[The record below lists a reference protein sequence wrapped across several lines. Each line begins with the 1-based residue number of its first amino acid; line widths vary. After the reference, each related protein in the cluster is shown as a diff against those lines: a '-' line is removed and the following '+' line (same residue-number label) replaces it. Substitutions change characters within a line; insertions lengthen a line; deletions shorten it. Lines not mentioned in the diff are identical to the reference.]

1 MPVSRIAS
9 MLPGSGRSVTAG
21 ARRGFAV
28 ETTGSPVRTAS
39 AAVSNRWCS
48 TRRGTT
54 PTTKRT
60 AKTAPAASRMRRRR
74 CVSRAGMTAGAGALI
89 GILRS
94 RSCAELRRYF
104 GDRLLAAQHA
114 VDHRYEHEGGEG
126 RERQPADDDA
136 AEGRVL
142 LPALAEAEGHRQ
154 HAEDH
159 RQRGHDDR

>member
-9 MLPGSGRSVTAG
+9 MLPGSGRSNTAG

-54 PTTKRT
+54 PTTKRA
-60 AKTAPAASRMRRRR
+60 AKTAPAASKMRRRR
-74 CVSRAGMTAGAGALI
+74 CVSRAGMTAGSGALI

-136 AEGRVL
+136 AEGGVL
-142 LPALAEAEGHRQ
+142 LQIGRASCRERV
-154 HAEDH
+154 
-159 RQRGHDDR
+159 